1 MGYVEQ
7 FDIHSPNLTVGESLQ
22 FAGALRLERSI
33 PIAKKM
39 EFVDDMMEI
48 VELTPV
54 KGLVVGT
61 PGETGLSHEQRKR
74 LTIAVEL
81 CANPSVIF
89 MDEPTTGL
97 DARAAAI
104 IAVRVIIIN
113 IADVLLCC
121 YRDSH
126 ALHKHSDHAPLV
138 LHTTGPFCPMV
149 CPPPPITARPNNSA
163 SCATSSTA
171 AARSPAP
178 SISPRPKSSSALTS
192 CS

>member
-1 MGYVEQ
+1 MGRIEGDIFLNGHPKVQATFARVMGYVEQ

-39 EFVDDMMEI
+39 EFVDDMMDI

-104 IAVRVIIIN
+104 IAVRCG
-113 IADVLLCC
+113 CC
-121 YRDSH
+121 CVVD
-126 ALHKHSDHAPLV
+126 
-138 LHTTGPFCPMV
+138 C
-149 CPPPPITARPNNSA
+149 C
-163 SCATSSTA
+163 
-171 AARSPAP
+171 
-178 SISPRPKSSSALTS
+178 
-192 CS
+192 